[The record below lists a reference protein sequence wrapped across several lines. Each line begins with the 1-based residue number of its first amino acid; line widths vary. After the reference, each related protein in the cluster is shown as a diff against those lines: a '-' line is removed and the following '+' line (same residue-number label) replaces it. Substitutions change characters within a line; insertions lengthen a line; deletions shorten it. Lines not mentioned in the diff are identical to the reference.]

1 MEAAL
6 PTPPPRAC
14 PNCGGPAPGRFC
26 PACGQEQRSLRV
38 PFRRVVA
45 EALDETLSLDGRLAH
60 TLPALF
66 LRPGEATRDW
76 REGRRASHTSPTKLY
91 LLASFLFFFA
101 SAVGP
106 DFGTR
111 VGPSGVNIGPPAK
124 KQGPVQAEP
133 EELEGLRAKGGLSAV
148 FAEHVERLQRLPP
161 DEAERRINGALI
173 DNGAKAMFVLVPL
186 VALALLLL
194 HLRRGFFYTEH
205 LVFTVHA
212 QTVTFAL
219 LTPGVAFASGIASA
233 IGSVLAVAHLLVAMR
248 RFYRTGWI
256 GTVLRWLAV
265 SLAYLVL
272 LVMGVAGAAIV
283 AILTS

>member
-1 MEAAL
+1 
-6 PTPPPRAC
+6 
-14 PNCGGPAPGRFC
+14 
-26 PACGQEQRSLRV
+26 
-38 PFRRVVA
+38 VVA
-45 EALDETLSLDGRLAH
+45 EALDETLSLDSRLAH

-106 DFGTR
+106 DFRTR
-111 VGPSGVNIGPPAK
+111 VGPSGINIGPSARPEEPVHAEP
-124 KQGPVQAEP
+124 QGPVQTEP
-133 EELEGLRAKGGLSAV
+133 GELEGLRSKGGFSAA

-173 DNGAKAMFVLVPL
+173 DNGARAMFVLVPL
-186 VALALLLL
+186 VALTLLLL

-212 QTVTFAL
+212 QTVTFVL
-219 LTPGVAFASGIASA
+219 LTPGVAFASGPAAAVGSLLA
-233 IGSVLAVAHLLVAMR
+233 IGHLLVAMR
-248 RFYRTGWI
+248 RFYGTGWF

-265 SLAYLVL
+265 SAAYLVL
-272 LVMGVAGAAIV
+272 FTAGVAGAALV
-283 AILTS
+283 AIMTS